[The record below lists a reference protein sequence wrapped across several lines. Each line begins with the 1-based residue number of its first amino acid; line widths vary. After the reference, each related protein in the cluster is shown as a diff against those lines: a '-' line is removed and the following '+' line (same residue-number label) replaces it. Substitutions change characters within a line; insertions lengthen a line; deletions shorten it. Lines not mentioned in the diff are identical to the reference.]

1 MAEGDSPTVAR
12 RRVRMA
18 LREAREAAGYT
29 QLQVADEMEWS
40 LSKVIRIENGDVSI
54 APNDLK
60 PLLGFLRVKD
70 RARVA
75 ELVEAAKIARTRQR
89 QAWYQKPEYRAHLTD
104 ALLRLIEYETEAN
117 FIHSYSVFHVPG
129 PLQVQEYSTA
139 LIETW
144 SEEIQPE
151 QIKFR
156 LAARKLRH
164 EAIIARAGSLRI
176 AVLLDES
183 VFRRPVGG
191 SSVLKSQLQ
200 ELLWMS
206 ETGLV
211 RMRVLK
217 FDAEVPM
224 SYNAGFDILFLGAD
238 GDLSN
243 AVMYRETG
251 LTDEILEDVA
261 IGRANAT
268 GPPPPGPVARHYDRF
283 QKLWNAADSED
294 DTIVFIESRIRE
306 LG

>member
-18 LREAREAAGYT
+18 LREAREDAGYT
-29 QLQVADEMEWS
+29 QLEVAEEMEWS

-54 APNDLK
+54 APNDLR
-60 PLLGFLRVKD
+60 PLLSYLRVKD
-70 RARVA
+70 KARVA
-75 ELVEAAKIARTRQR
+75 ELVEAAKLARTRQR
-89 QAWYQKPEYRAHLTD
+89 QWYQTPEYREHLTD
-104 ALLRLIEYETEAN
+104 PLRKLIEFEAEAT

-129 PLQVQEYSTA
+129 PLQVSEYSTA
-139 LIETW
+139 LMETW
-144 SEEIQPE
+144 SEEIEPD

-164 EAIIARAGSLRI
+164 EALLSRAGSLRVT
-176 AVLLDES
+176 ALLDES

-191 SSVLKSQLQ
+191 PAALIAQLK
-200 ELLWMS
+200 ELLRMS
-206 ETGLV
+206 ELGLLQV
-211 RMRVLK
+211 RVIR

-238 GDLSN
+238 GDLSS

-251 LTDEILEDVA
+251 VTDEILEDVA
-261 IGRANAT
+261 IGKVNAA
-268 GPPPPGPVARHYDRF
+268 GLPPTGPVARHYDRF

-294 DTIVFIESRIRE
+294 DTIAFIQRRIRE

>member
-1 MAEGDSPTVAR
+1 
-12 RRVRMA
+12 
-18 LREAREAAGYT
+18 
-29 QLQVADEMEWS
+29 
-40 LSKVIRIENGDVSI
+40 VSI

>member
-164 EAIIARAGSLRI
+164 EAVIARAGSLRI

-200 ELLWMS
+200 ELLRMS
-206 ETGLV
+206 EMGLV
-211 RMRVLK
+211 RVRVLK

-224 SYNAGFDILFLGAD
+224 SYNAGFDILFLGED

>member
-29 QLQVADEMEWS
+29 QQQVADEMEWS

-54 APNDLK
+54 APNDLR
-60 PLLGFLRVKD
+60 PLLNFLQVKD
-70 RARVA
+70 RARIT
-75 ELVEAAKIARTRQR
+75 ELVEDAKVARTRQR
-89 QAWYQKPEYRAHLTD
+89 QAWYQKTEYRNHLTGP
-104 ALLRLIEYETEAN
+104 LLRLIEFEAEAN
-117 FIHSYSVFHVPG
+117 FIHSYSVFHLPG
-129 PLQVQEYSTA
+129 PLQIREYSTA

-144 SEEIQPE
+144 SEEIEPD

-164 EAIIARAGSLRI
+164 EAVVARAGSLRI
-176 AVLLDES
+176 TALLDES

-191 SSVLKSQLQ
+191 STVLKSQLQ
-200 ELLWMS
+200 ELLRMS
-206 ETGLV
+206 GLGLL
-211 RMRVLK
+211 RIRVLR

-251 LTDEILEDVA
+251 TTDEILEDVA
-261 IGRANAT
+261 IGKANAS
-268 GPPPPGPVARHYDRF
+268 GPPPLGPVARHYDRY

-294 DTIVFIESRIRE
+294 DTIAFIERRIRE